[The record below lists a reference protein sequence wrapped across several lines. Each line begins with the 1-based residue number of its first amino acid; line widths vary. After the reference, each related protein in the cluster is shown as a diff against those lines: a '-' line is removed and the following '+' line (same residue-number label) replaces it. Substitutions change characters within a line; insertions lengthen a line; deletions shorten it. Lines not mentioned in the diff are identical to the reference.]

1 MTNKNIKWTNAII
14 TGASSG
20 IGLEFAYQLA
30 KQGTNLLLIAR
41 NFDKLI
47 SLKND
52 LESNFGIKISI
63 LELDL
68 LKSESNQEILKFID
82 ELDFKPD
89 LLINNAGAGLYG
101 KFEKTN
107 INLELD
113 IISLNITALTKLTKS
128 ILDIMK
134 EQGLGTIL
142 NVSSTMAFRKSPNW
156 SVYAATKSYVLSFTR
171 SLSLEYE
178 KTSILISL
186 LCPGKTL
193 SGFDINAN
201 ALSSNERK
209 SAVTSKVV
217 EFALSDL
224 AKGKTMIIPGINNKV
239 KYYVYKYFPDFIND
253 KIVRCI

>member
-1 MTNKNIKWTNAII
+1 MTKINKKWNNAII

-30 KQGTNLLLIAR
+30 KKGTNLLLIAR

-89 LLINNAGAGLYG
+89 LLINNAGTGLYG

-142 NVSSTMAFRKSPNW
+142 NVSSTMAFRKSPKW
-156 SVYAATKSYVLSFTR
+156 AVYSATKSYVLSFTR

-178 KTSILISL
+178 KSPIQISL

-193 SGFDINAN
+193 SAFDINAN
-201 ALSSNERK
+201 ALTSNERK

-217 EFALSDL
+217 ELALSDL